1 MRRLKL
7 LLVSLLAACTPRI
20 EAAGPNIQEAR
31 IETEAL
37 IMQDGARLPLRS
49 WLPKDA
55 PKSVVLALHG
65 FNDYAN
71 AFDMPGKW
79 LAERGVAVY
88 AYDQRGFGQA
98 PHPGI
103 WAGTPTLVGDLKQ
116 AAALIKARHPGQ
128 PFFLLGESMGGAVL
142 LAAFSRPDPPKADA
156 AILSAPAV
164 WGRRTMAWP
173 QRAALWF
180 FSHTLPFATGSA
192 KGMNIWPSDNLEM
205 LRALSKDP
213 LVIKETRADAVHG
226 LTDLMDEAL
235 ASAPLQKG
243 PFLLLY
249 GAKEEII
256 PPKSTT
262 LFLENLGKDCDCQL
276 RYFPNGYH
284 MLLRD
289 LQAQAVYREILDY
302 LASKSIRGSTR

>member
-1 MRRLKL
+1 MKALEV
-7 LLVSLLAACTPRI
+7 LLVLLLAACMPRI
-20 EAAGPNIQEAR
+20 EAAGPAIGDAKF
-31 IETEAL
+31 ETGAL
-37 IMQDGARLPLRS
+37 MMQDGARLPLKS
-49 WLPKDA
+49 WLPRES

-65 FNDYAN
+65 FNDYSN
-71 AFDMPGKW
+71 AFDLPGGW

-88 AYDQRGFGQA
+88 AYDQRGFGRA

-103 WAGTPTLVGDLKQ
+103 WAGTPTLVDDLRQ
-116 AAALIKARHPGQ
+116 AARLIQKRHPAT

-142 LAAFSRPDPPKADA
+142 LAAAARPDPPKADGI
-156 AILSAPAV
+156 ILSAPAV
-164 WGRRTMAWP
+164 WGRKTMSWS
-173 QRAALWF
+173 QRGALWF

-192 KGMNIWPSDNLEM
+192 KGMNIWPSDNIDM

-213 LVIKETRADAVHG
+213 LVIKETRADAAHG

-249 GAKEEII
+249 GAREDII

-262 LFLENLGKDCDCQL
+262 LFLENLPPDCDCQL

-289 LQAQAVYREILDY
+289 LQAQAVYQEILDY
-302 LASKSIRGSTR
+302 LASKSILGSTK